1 MALCNRLPRME
12 VLERV
17 SLYGN
22 VVCLY
27 CAMYFVIPT
36 STVGVE
42 VSMKG
47 DDRQGLLGIPPCIC
61 AVHDVQC
68 MTCL

>member
-1 MALCNRLPRME
+1 MTNHPIQHRYNRLPRME
-12 VLERV
+12 ILERV

-36 STVGVE
+36 STIGVE
-42 VSMKG
+42 VGLMG
-47 DDRQGLLGIPPCIC
+47 DL
-61 AVHDVQC
+61 
-68 MTCL
+68 